1 MGLAEIHQS
10 RAQSTAYSWRSA
22 DAASICEAR
31 HTADTIANTTTIATT
46 KSAAAKARG
55 SEEVPP

>member
-22 DAASICEAR
+22 EVASMREAR
-31 HTADTIANTTTIATT
+31 RRDRGVRPTLPATGRT
-46 KSAAAKARG
+46 KAPSG
-55 SEEVPP
+55 C